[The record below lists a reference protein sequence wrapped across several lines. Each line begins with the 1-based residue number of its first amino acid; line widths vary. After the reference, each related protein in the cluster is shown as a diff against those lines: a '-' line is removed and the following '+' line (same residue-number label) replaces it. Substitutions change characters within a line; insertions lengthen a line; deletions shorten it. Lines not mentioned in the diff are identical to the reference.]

1 MGITK
6 SIIVKIITT
15 KIMEIGKEGIYMK
28 CFYCQKGHQRND
40 CLLWKQ
46 HLENENKNSQ
56 PKVGVNVAIVE

>member
-1 MGITK
+1 
-6 SIIVKIITT
+6 
-15 KIMEIGKEGIYMK
+15 MEIGKEGIYMK